1 MGFWAYAM
9 FFGCIAVIWGFGW
22 VAGRYSKAWKIANK
36 PNIGSLLVC
45 GEDLY
50 LSLNDA
56 SDFDIIQKS
65 KEVSMTVCIIEDGIA
80 EKTESITE

>member
-1 MGFWAYAM
+1 MGFLEYLIFA
-9 FFGCIAVIWGFGW
+9 GCLAIIWGFGW

-36 PNIGSLLVC
+36 PNVGSLLVC

-50 LSLNDA
+50 LNLNDE

-65 KEVSMTVCIIEDGIA
+65 KEVSMTVCIIKDGIA
-80 EKTESITE
+80 EKTQSITE